1 MRKMKVGHTLRM
13 FLLAVFI
20 ANDVGSQ
27 SQVVSRQ
34 QRFTKRDGF
43 RNTGGIIASFLAE
56 SVISCSTACASDAD
70 CNSFNLGPVAVGTNN
85 RKLCDLVKTD
95 QNWLAN
101 ITEVPG
107 WSFYHLREYHVT
119 IIVYVVYDWR

>member
-1 MRKMKVGHTLRM
+1 MRKMKLGHTLRM

-20 ANDVGSQ
+20 IKDIGSQ

-56 SVISCSTACASDAD
+56 SVISCSTGQHHRSTWLVAASA
-70 CNSFNLGPVAVGTNN
+70 
-85 RKLCDLVKTD
+85 
-95 QNWLAN
+95 
-101 ITEVPG
+101 
-107 WSFYHLREYHVT
+107 
-119 IIVYVVYDWR
+119 

>member
-1 MRKMKVGHTLRM
+1 MKASHLLRII
-13 FLLAVFI
+13 LLAAFI
-20 ANDVGSQ
+20 HGRTQ
-27 SQVVSRQ
+27 SQGTIRQ

-56 SVISCSTACASDAD
+56 SVISCSTACASEAE

-95 QNWLAN
+95 QNTLAN
-101 ITEVPG
+101 VTAVPG
-107 WSFYHLREYHVT
+107 WSLHLRKHE
-119 IIVYVVYDWR
+119 

>member
-13 FLLAVFI
+13 FLLAVFV

-34 QRFTKRDGF
+34 QRFTKLDGF

-56 SVISCSTACASDAD
+56 SVISCSTACVSECE
-70 CNSFNLGPVAVGTNN
+70 CNSFNLGPIVIGTNN
-85 RKLCDLVKTD
+85 LKLCDLVKTD
-95 QNWLAN
+95 RNSLAN

-107 WSFYHLREYHVT
+107 WSLYLREYHVIDT
-119 IIVYVVYDWR
+119 LSIYH

>member
-20 ANDVGSQ
+20 IKDIGSQ

-56 SVISCSTACASDAD
+56 SVISCSTACASDVK
-70 CNSFNLGPVAVGTNN
+70 CNSFNLGPEEVGTNN
-85 RKLCDLVKTD
+85 RRLCDLVKTD
-95 QNWLAN
+95 RNSMDN
-101 ITEVPG
+101 ITEVSG
-107 WSFYHLREYHVT
+107 WSLYLRE
-119 IIVYVVYDWR
+119 